1 MTYYTDAGRAKALD
15 DVSFTLR
22 AGEKLG
28 MVGESGSGKST
39 LALAMMRMIKPPGRI
54 EGGKVIVG
62 DVDLMALT
70 DEEMR
75 RSRLSRIAYIPQGA
89 MNSLNPVMRIGAQM
103 VDAVRSH
110 LPRESRSAMA
120 DRCAHA
126 LRSVD
131 LDPSVFRMHPHE
143 LSGGM
148 QQRVCIAIGVLLEP
162 KVIIADEPTSALDVV
177 TQRQVMETID
187 RVKDQINAAVI
198 LIGHDMGLMAQFVD
212 RVAVM
217 YSGRLVEV
225 STVREMFTDPNHP
238 YARALINSLPNLDN
252 KGVFQGIPGLAPSL
266 LRLPSGCAFHPRCT
280 EARARL
286 LRNSPP
292 RADARHR
299 PPRHLPPLRSGGAD
313 VTALLELRD
322 VSKTYSSGLL
332 SAKSTV
338 ALRGVSLTLDEADPT
353 ILTVAGESGS
363 GKTTLAMLLLG
374 FIEPTTGQIIYRGRD
389 ITTLRGA
396 DRLAF
401 RREVQAVFQDPFA
414 VFNPFY
420 TVDHLLTVPIR
431 QFKLAK
437 SRKDARARMD
447 EALTAVGLRPEDVLG
462 RFPHQLSGGQ
472 RQRINVARAL
482 LLKPRL
488 LIADEPVSMVDAS
501 LARQHPRDL
510 PQSPARPRRLDHLH
524 HPRPHHRLPHREIH
538 RRALPRLGDGGG
550 RRRPG
555 HQIAAAPLHAAS
567 RRTRSRG
574 PISTSAGAPSASRS
588 ARPIPAPAAASS
600 APAACTRWTNAPSCP
615 RSSRSN
621 RTRPPPATSTRAD
634 PSSSPNSSPTS
645 CPHERRNDE
654 KRVN

>member
-1 MTYYTDAGRAKALD
+1 MAMTDIADPATTVFAETPVLNVENLEVTYYTDAGRAKALD

-62 DVDLMALT
+62 DVDLMSLT

-75 RSRLSRIAYIPQGA
+75 QSRLSRIAYIPQGA

-103 VDAVRSH
+103 VDAVKSH

-187 RVKDQINAAVI
+187 RVKDEINAAVI

-280 EARARL
+280 EARPVCAEK
-286 LRNSPP
+286 
-292 RADARHR
+292 R
-299 PPRHLPPLRSGGAD
+299 P
-313 VTALLELRD
+313 
-322 VSKTYSSGLL
+322 
-332 SAKSTV
+332 
-338 ALRGVSLTLDEADPT
+338 
-353 ILTVAGESGS
+353 
-363 GKTTLAMLLLG
+363 
-374 FIEPTTGQIIYRGRD
+374 
-389 ITTLRGA
+389 
-396 DRLAF
+396 
-401 RREVQAVFQDPFA
+401 
-414 VFNPFY
+414 
-420 TVDHLLTVPIR
+420 
-431 QFKLAK
+431 
-437 SRKDARARMD
+437 RARMLD
-447 EALTAVGLRPEDVLG
+447 TGRLATCHLFDPEV
-462 RFPHQLSGGQ
+462 
-472 RQRINVARAL
+472 
-482 LLKPRL
+482 
-488 LIADEPVSMVDAS
+488 
-501 LARQHPRDL
+501 
-510 PQSPARPRRLDHLH
+510 
-524 HPRPHHRLPHREIH
+524 
-538 RRALPRLGDGGG
+538 
-550 RRRPG
+550 
-555 HQIAAAPLHAAS
+555 
-567 RRTRSRG
+567 
-574 PISTSAGAPSASRS
+574 
-588 ARPIPAPAAASS
+588 
-600 APAACTRWTNAPSCP
+600 
-615 RSSRSN
+615 
-621 RTRPPPATSTRAD
+621 
-634 PSSSPNSSPTS
+634 PT
-645 CPHERRNDE
+645 
-654 KRVN
+654 